1 MRDFGDDVFKGTAQY
16 YAKCQEAYPR
26 QIFMGTIDKFNLDGS
41 GRLLDARLTA
51 PANWQFRWLNILK
64 KY

>member
-41 GRLLDARLTA
+41 GRLLDLGCSTSALA
-51 PANWQFRWLNILK
+51 ISPAKHF
-64 KY
+64 